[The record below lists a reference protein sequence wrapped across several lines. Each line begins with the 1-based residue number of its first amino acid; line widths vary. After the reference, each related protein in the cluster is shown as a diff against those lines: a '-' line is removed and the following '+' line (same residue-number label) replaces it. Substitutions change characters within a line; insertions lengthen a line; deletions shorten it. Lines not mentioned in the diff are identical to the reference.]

1 MSNASRART
10 STSKAASAAK
20 AEALNEPITF
30 EYDGTEYEIPASDDW
45 SIETLEA
52 LEDGKALRFTR
63 ELLGANQWRAFRLKH
78 STARELGE
86 LSEALAKAAGL
97 GN

>member
-1 MSNASRART
+1 MSNAAPRPRSRRA
-10 STSKAASAAK
+10 STPAK
-20 AEALNEPITF
+20 AEAFSEPITF
-30 EYDGTEYEIPASDDW
+30 EYADVEYEIPASDDW
-45 SIETLEA
+45 SIDALEA
-52 LEDGKALRFTR
+52 LDTGKAISAVR
-63 ELLGANQWRAFRLKH
+63 ELLGTVQWRTFRSKH